1 MKLISNL
8 LKLSLAPFGLVFGL
22 SEVPLGIRNG
32 FIIPNSFDPFRP
44 KEFYLNFFCKSD
56 FLRRFG
62 RLASFG

>member
-22 SEVPLGIRNG
+22 SEVPLGIRND
-32 FIIPNSFDPFRP
+32 FIVPNEFDLFHR
-44 KEFYLNFFCKSD
+44 KELRLNFSCKSD

-62 RLASFG
+62 RLASFD